1 MLNNCIHVIIMAG
14 PEYERMESF
23 SNPMA
28 PPEIVQDEEVA
39 DDQ

>member
-1 MLNNCIHVIIMAG
+1 MQAGHDCVFVSG

-28 PPEIVQDEEVA
+28 PPEMMHEDEGDE
-39 DDQ
+39 Q